1 MLHTVFMSGLAVT
14 ICLSAGKDLFCLNST
29 SPATIRIV
37 NTRNWHKRFIKNKT
51 NKKYILFL
59 PLNIKIKFKKT
70 LGTNSSCQVQAS
82 IDSTKLYKTTSFQ
95 NPFFLKLKIRFVIFR
110 QIICLHERFIKHYMD
125 SHAKTEHIG
134 AGARKYLNV
143 RFSLQF

>member
-29 SPATIRIV
+29 SPATIRMV
-37 NTRNWHKRFIKNKT
+37 NTRYWHKNLLKT
-51 NKKYILFL
+51 KQTKKILFL
-59 PLNIKIKFKKT
+59 SLNIKIKFRKI

-95 NPFFLKLKIRFVIFR
+95 NPFFLKLKIGFVIFR
-110 QIICLHERFIKHYMD
+110 QIICLHEHFIKHYMD
-125 SHAKTEHIG
+125 SHAKPEHIG
-134 AGARKYLNV
+134 AGARNYLNV
-143 RFSLQF
+143 RFSLRF